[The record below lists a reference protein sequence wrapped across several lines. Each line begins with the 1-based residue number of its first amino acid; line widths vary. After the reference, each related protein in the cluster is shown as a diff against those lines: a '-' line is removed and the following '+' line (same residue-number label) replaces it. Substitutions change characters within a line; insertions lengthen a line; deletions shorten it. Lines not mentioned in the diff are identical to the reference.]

1 MDIFLIERRKIFA
14 LFAGLLYTGKK
25 PAGETPP
32 GDPGAESFTVRN

>member
-1 MDIFLIERRKIFA
+1 MDIFLIERRDIFA

-25 PAGETPP
+25 QAGETPP